1 MADPITSIKRMEIP
15 EETIR
20 EHQLEDVAAS
30 VSDNKDA
37 VMEGIQLLSSLHESG
52 FLQMANAM
60 VVHKEEALEN
70 VMGEL
75 NKDQYTS
82 IIENLGKAAFL
93 LGDLEMDDI
102 QYFVKKINHG
112 LDEARTFER
121 TEPTK
126 PMDLL
131 KALKD
136 PEINKSITMLLQ
148 FLRGM
153 GK

>member
-1 MADPITSIKRMEIP
+1 MANPITSINRMEVP
-15 EETIR
+15 EDVMQER
-20 EHQLEDVAAS
+20 QLEDVVKA
-30 VSDNKDA
+30 VSANKDA
-37 VMEGIQLLSSLHESG
+37 ILQGIELLASLHDQGILE
-52 FLQMANAM
+52 MVNALI
-60 VVHKEEALEN
+60 VHKEEAIEN
-70 VMGEL
+70 VMSEL

-82 IIENLGKAAFL
+82 ILENLGKAVFL
-93 LGDLEMDDI
+93 IGELRMDDI
-102 QYFVKKINHG
+102 QYFTEKINRG
-112 LDEARTFER
+112 LDEARIYER
-121 TEPTK
+121 TERTR